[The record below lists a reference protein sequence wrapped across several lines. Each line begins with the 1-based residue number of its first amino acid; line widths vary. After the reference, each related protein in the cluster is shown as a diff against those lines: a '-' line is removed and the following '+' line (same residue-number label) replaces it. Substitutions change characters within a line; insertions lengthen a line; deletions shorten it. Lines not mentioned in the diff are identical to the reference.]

1 MELSEFKYIKH
12 TFVKSNNQSLTG
24 LTCLSS
30 VIKFYGGNVSVE
42 ELQQTGQVPSGETS
56 LLALCKIARSEKFQA
71 EGYKGNISYLKEI
84 EKPSILHVT
93 RDTGTEDF
101 FVLYGRHN
109 GKFVVGDPVW
119 GILELREN
127 ELEVIW
133 KSKALM
139 TMEPLVTFKTEK
151 IKRSQKRQ
159 WLHEMLKSHR
169 RVFIFMACVS
179 FFAAVIFI
187 VLVSRVF
194 RETDVYFSTP
204 VFRQLLI
211 IFLNVFVLL
220 VVMFLWG
227 RVRNGI
233 TKRGVLSLATEW
245 YKMVTAHIFHG
256 SYIKDQLSAGKTASF
271 VEAINQFSNG
281 IFNTVYNFP
290 FVVLVFLFSVAKV
303 IVLAGLL
310 AAFITLLTFSALVAV
325 LLKYRKVTKMNVEQ
339 YQGYARETDL
349 IKDSIDNLALIKR
362 MNGEKKSSET
372 ILNKLNYSLRTVL
385 TMKNYKDNVFNL
397 VIISGVISF
406 MILVAVLVV
415 NIPGNLNRIE
425 LTGWLLAFF
434 GCFLKLTDIGFGAL
448 NMVCS
453 FNYLYSGTEQ
463 NESAKEVNPE
473 QDARPV
479 VKVVQKL
486 NLNNLAFSFPG
497 RLPVFNNV
505 NVQIERGKLN
515 LIYGNAG
522 TGKSTL
528 VSVLNRLLSFDS
540 GEIKV
545 NDKNWNNLDDYIW
558 RQMVSSV
565 VQPSRLFNVTVF
577 ENIGWGN
584 KFFEPEKII
593 SYCRETGFAPFFEKF
608 SDGYATFADKLSAG
622 EKQLVAFAA
631 ALYRNPQILLLD
643 EPFVFMDK
651 AMKDFCEKLLQ
662 SLKKEMIIV
671 VFTGDRDFAL
681 KADNVLW
688 LENGRLKEKSIE

>member
-109 GKFVVGDPVW
+109 GKFVVGDPSW
-119 GILELREN
+119 GILEMRET
-127 ELEVIW
+127 ELEAIW

-139 TMEPLVTFKTEK
+139 TLEPLVAFKTEK

-159 WLHEMLKSHR
+159 WLYEMLKSHR

-187 VLVSRVF
+187 VLASQVF
-194 RETDVYFSTP
+194 RKTDVYFSTP

-211 IFLNVFVLL
+211 IFLYVFVLL
-220 VVMFLWG
+220 MVMFFWG

-233 TKRGVLSLATEW
+233 TKRGVLSLASEW
-245 YKMVTAHIFHG
+245 YKMVTEHIFYG

-271 VEAINQFSNG
+271 VEAITQFSNG

-290 FVVLVFLFSVAKV
+290 FVVLVFLFSAAKI
-303 IVLAGLL
+303 IVLAGWLGL
-310 AAFITLLTFSALVAV
+310 FIMLLTFSALVVV
-325 LLKYRKVTKMNVEQ
+325 LLKYRKVTKMNMDQ
-339 YQGYARETDL
+339 YQVHARETDL

-362 MNGEKKSSET
+362 MNGEKNSSET
-372 ILNKLNYSLRTVL
+372 MINRLRYSLRGAL
-385 TMKNYKDNVFNL
+385 TLKSHKDHVFNL

-406 MILVAVLVV
+406 MILVAVPVV
-415 NIPGNLNRIE
+415 NIPDNLNRIE

-434 GCFLKLTDIGFGAL
+434 GCLLKLIDIGFGAL

-473 QDARPV
+473 QDARSV

-540 GEIKV
+540 GEISI
-545 NDKNWNNLDDYIW
+545 NNQSWDSLDDYTW
-558 RQMVSSV
+558 RQTVLSV
-565 VQPSRLFNVTVF
+565 VQPTQLFSVTVI
-577 ENIGWGN
+577 ENMGWGN
-584 KFFEPEKII
+584 KLFEPEKVI
-593 SYCRETGFAPFFEKF
+593 SFCKKTGFDQFFEKF
-608 SDGYATFADKLSAG
+608 PDGYATRADKLSAG
-622 EKQLVAFAA
+622 QKQLVAFAA

-643 EPFVFMDK
+643 EPFVFIDK

-662 SLKKEMIIV
+662 SLKEEMIIV

-688 LENGRLKEKSIE
+688 LENGRLK

>member
-1 MELSEFKYIKH
+1 MEPGELLKIKS
-12 TFVKSNNQSLTG
+12 TFIKSNNQIPAG
-24 LTCLSS
+24 LACLAS
-30 VIKFYGGNVSVE
+30 VIKFYS
-42 ELQQTGQVPSGETS
+42 
-56 LLALCKIARSEKFQA
+56 
-71 EGYKGNISYLKEI
+71 GNISFSKLQQNSGSSNENISLLGLCKAARTDGFKTNGYKANVEYLRET
-84 EKPSILHVT
+84 EKPVILHIT
-93 RDTGTEDF
+93 RDKGAEDF
-101 FVLYGRHN
+101 FVLYGWQN
-109 GKFVVGDPVW
+109 GKFIIGDPAW
-119 GILELREN
+119 GILEIRES
-127 ELEVIW
+127 ELEAIW

-139 TMEPLVTFKTEK
+139 TMESLVTFKTEK
-151 IKRSQKRQ
+151 IRRSQKRQ
-159 WLHEMLKSHR
+159 WLYEMLQGHQ

-187 VLVSRVF
+187 VLASQVF
-194 RETDVYFSTP
+194 HETGVYFSTP
-204 VFRQLLI
+204 AFRQLLI
-211 IFLNVFVLL
+211 ILLYVFALL
-220 VVMFLWG
+220 IVMFLWVK
-227 RVRNGI
+227 VRNGI

-271 VEAINQFSNG
+271 VEAINQLSNE

-290 FVVLVFLFSVAKV
+290 FVVLVFLFSTAKI
-303 IVLAGLL
+303 IVLAGWLGV
-310 AAFITLLTFSALVAV
+310 FITLLTFPALVAF
-325 LLKYRKVTKMNVEQ
+325 LLKHREVIKMNLEQ
-339 YQGYARETDL
+339 YQVHARGTDL

-362 MNGEKKSSET
+362 MNGEKNSSET
-372 ILNKLNYSLRTVL
+372 ILNRLNYSLRGML
-385 TMKNYKDNVFNL
+385 TLNSYKNRVFNM
-397 VIISGVISF
+397 VIIHGVIF
-406 MILVAVLVV
+406 FIILAAVPVI
-415 NIPGNLNRIE
+415 NNSGNLNVIE
-425 LTGWLLAFF
+425 LTGWLLVFF
-434 GCFLKLTDIGFGAL
+434 SCLLTLTDIGFCTL
-448 NMVCS
+448 NMACS

-463 NESAKEVNPE
+463 NEAVKEVNPE

-505 NVQIERGKLN
+505 NVQIEKGKLN
-515 LIYGNAG
+515 VIYGNAG
-522 TGKSTL
+522 SGKTTL

-540 GEIKV
+540 GEIMV
-545 NDKNWNNLDDYIW
+545 NGENWNNLDDYIW

-584 KFFEPEKII
+584 KLFEPEKVI
-593 SYCRETGFAPFFEKF
+593 SFCKKTGFALFFEKF

-622 EKQLVAFAA
+622 QKQLVAFAA

-688 LENGRLKEKSIE
+688 LENESLK